1 MPAFNPKEHAIIR
14 YLYQIDRFA
23 PAYEIAQ
30 GTGISLTTV
39 QKYLIQKLKRYVES
53 RVKGRYPVVVDKKE
67 VIRTIHEY
75 RFKTEMVRE
84 YLKNKMASGE
94 RS

>member
-1 MPAFNPKEHAIIR
+1 MIFNPKEQAIVR

-30 GTGISLTTV
+30 ETGISLTTV
-39 QKYLIQKLKRYVES
+39 QKYLVGKLRRYVES
-53 RVKGRYPVVVDKKE
+53 RIKGRYPVVVDNKE
-67 VIRTIHEY
+67 IIRTIHEY

-84 YLKNKMASGE
+84 YLRNK
-94 RS
+94 